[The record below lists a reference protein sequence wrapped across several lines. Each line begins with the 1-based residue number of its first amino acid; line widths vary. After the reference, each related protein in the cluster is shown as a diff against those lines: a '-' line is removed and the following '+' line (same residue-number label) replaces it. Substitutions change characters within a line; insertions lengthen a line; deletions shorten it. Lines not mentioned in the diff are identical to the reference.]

1 MALLGVLAWEYGH
14 KNNALI
20 HGNIKIEENKHK
32 TESSFH
38 VYQPGFE
45 PGSLGLRVGRSTN
58 WAIQPLNF
66 GDFKSF
72 VLLYSNTADIKTA
85 LISLL
90 IGVARRGFHL
100 IVQLSV

>member
-1 MALLGVLAWEYGH
+1 MALPVVVGSNPYIYIPLYMALLGVLAWEYGH

-20 HGNIKIEENKHK
+20 HGNIKIEENKQK

-66 GDFKSF
+66 GDFKS
-72 VLLYSNTADIKTA
+72 LSYCTATLPTLK
-85 LISLL
+85 
-90 IGVARRGFHL
+90 
-100 IVQLSV
+100 QL